1 MANEQPRPAPP
12 APPGLGRTISL
23 WIILLLMISFM
34 IWNPFERTAVDSV
47 SYSLFKEQVR
57 LGNVEEVMMTGREI
71 EGTFVE
77 QVENPVGDQTQAI
90 SRFSTYLPSVDDPEL
105 LPLLEENNVQLVTRP
120 EPGLGW
126 GMTLLYFAPFLFLL
140 LIGYFVFAQM
150 RKRGQGMLSIGQS
163 QAKLYD
169 RGKAHVTFNDVAGTE
184 GAKEELGHTVEFLK
198 NPAYFKRL
206 GGQIPKGVLLV
217 GPPGTGKTL
226 LARAVAG
233 EADVPFFST
242 SGSDFV
248 EMFVGI
254 GASRVRKMFVYA
266 KKAAPRIILIDELDS
281 VGRRRGSGI
290 GGGHDEREQTL
301 NQLLSEMDGFESNEK
316 VIVVA
321 ATNRPDVL
329 DPALLR
335 PGRFDRQVTVH
346 LPNRESRLMI
356 LRIHART
363 RRLKDDVD
371 LEQVARAT
379 PGFSGAD
386 LENLLN
392 EAALLAT
399 LEKKDAV
406 EMSDIAAARDR
417 IMLGRKREGVYLS
430 EDDLRLLAYHEAG
443 HATVS
448 ILLPTTDPIEKITIV
463 PRGQS
468 MGVTQLQPL
477 EDRYLFRREFIV
489 DHLTVMMGGRAA
501 EELVF
506 STATSGAAQDLHQAT
521 QMARKMVVEFGM
533 SDALDHM
540 HLGDSGHQ
548 VFLGEDLGRPRDF
561 SEATA
566 ELVDQEI
573 RRILG
578 ESYRRA
584 VDLLRKHRQELDQLA
599 QRLLSEEEVSG
610 ATAMRI
616 FGRDP
621 AEMERSTS
629 SLIHVDQKRR
639 REEK

>member
-226 LARAVAG
+226 LDRAVAG

-254 GASRVRKMFVYA
+254 GASRVRKMFEEA
-266 KKAAPRIILIDELDS
+266 KKAAPSIIFIDELDS

-290 GGGHDEREQTL
+290 GVGTMSASRRSI
-301 NQLLSEMDGFESNEK
+301 NFFRKWMVSNRMK
-316 VIVVA
+316 KSSSWRRRTVPMCSI
-321 ATNRPDVL
+321 R
-329 DPALLR
+329 R
-335 PGRFDRQVTVH
+335 FCGR
-346 LPNRESRLMI
+346 
-356 LRIHART
+356 
-363 RRLKDDVD
+363 
-371 LEQVARAT
+371 
-379 PGFSGAD
+379 AD
-386 LENLLN
+386 L
-392 EAALLAT
+392 
-399 LEKKDAV
+399 
-406 EMSDIAAARDR
+406 
-417 IMLGRKREGVYLS
+417 
-430 EDDLRLLAYHEAG
+430 
-443 HATVS
+443 
-448 ILLPTTDPIEKITIV
+448 IV
-463 PRGQS
+463 R
-468 MGVTQLQPL
+468 
-477 EDRYLFRREFIV
+477 
-489 DHLTVMMGGRAA
+489 
-501 EELVF
+501 
-506 STATSGAAQDLHQAT
+506 
-521 QMARKMVVEFGM
+521 
-533 SDALDHM
+533 
-540 HLGDSGHQ
+540 
-548 VFLGEDLGRPRDF
+548 
-561 SEATA
+561 
-566 ELVDQEI
+566 
-573 RRILG
+573 
-578 ESYRRA
+578 
-584 VDLLRKHRQELDQLA
+584 
-599 QRLLSEEEVSG
+599 
-610 ATAMRI
+610 
-616 FGRDP
+616 
-621 AEMERSTS
+621 
-629 SLIHVDQKRR
+629 
-639 REEK
+639 